1 MTSITANQLW
11 QFSLDFYPK
20 VQTTC
25 LAWQDNFK
33 ANVNLLLL
41 LCYLEQQ
48 QLSISQQTLFNLSQ
62 SLTTYNIR
70 ITQRVRQLRRKV
82 SRLNTLTKQQQLQFK
97 QHLLAVELIA
107 EQQEQQRLVHT
118 LTANLN
124 LITNSCDPLLELY
137 LQQLCQ
143 PLTRTAQLYLTELRQ
158 ALAL

>member
-1 MTSITANQLW
+1 MTSITANQFW

-41 LCYLEQQ
+41 VCYLEQQ
-48 QLSISQQTLFNLSQ
+48 QLSISQHTLANLKQ
-62 SLTTYNIR
+62 CLTTYNIQ

-82 SRLNTLTKQQQLQFK
+82 SCLNTLTKQQQLQFK

-107 EQQEQQRLVHT
+107 EQQEQQLLVQALSASINPISH
-118 LTANLN
+118 
-124 LITNSCDPLLELY
+124 SCSPLLELY
-137 LQQLCQ
+137 LQQLGQ
-143 PLTRTAQLYLTELRQ
+143 PLTRTVQLYVAELRQ